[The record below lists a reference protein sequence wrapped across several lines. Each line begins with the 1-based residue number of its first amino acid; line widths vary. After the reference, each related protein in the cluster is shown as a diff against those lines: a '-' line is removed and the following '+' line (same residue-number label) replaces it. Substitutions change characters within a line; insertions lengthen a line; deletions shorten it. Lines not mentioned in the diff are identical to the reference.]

1 MLAGTAHR
9 QLVAEVDR
17 SFRSH
22 CAQSRY
28 DHPRV
33 SGDQHTEARAS
44 FKRCARSPMAP
55 LWPALLRDA

>member
-9 QLVAEVDR
+9 QLVTEVDR

-22 CAQSRY
+22 RAPSGC

-33 SGDQHTEARAS
+33 SGAQQAEARAS
-44 FKRCARSPMAP
+44 FKRCAQSPMAP